1 VATEQDAARDRVLAA
16 REDLAEQLVV
26 LDIPAGIR
34 RSPGKAAALAGG
46 LGFLALKGPQRL
58 FGAGRRAVRGEP
70 APMPDGLLPK
80 DVEKTLRSLGPDGR
94 KVRAVLERDF
104 AAYAKQAQKSR
115 RAMGVGLLLTALRPL
130 LVRGSKVAADALL
143 TPDGPGFAEQL
154 ARIRGRT
161 ERGTDATSAPDG
173 DPGSGGAPGGPP
185 PASTGA

>member
-1 VATEQDAARDRVLAA
+1 V
-16 REDLAEQLVV
+16 
-26 LDIPAGIR
+26 DIPARIR

-70 APMPDGLLPK
+70 APRPEGVLPK
-80 DVEKTLRSLGPDGR
+80 EVEKTLRSLGPDGR

-115 RAMGVGLLLTALRPL
+115 RAAGVGLLLAALRPL
-130 LVRGSKVAADALL
+130 LLRGSKVAADSLL

-154 ARIRGRT
+154 ARIRGRHAP
-161 ERGTDATSAPDG
+161 GADPAPDPDG
-173 DPGSGGAPGGPP
+173 RHRPGAPRSDP
-185 PASTGA
+185 PAVTGA